1 MAAAN
6 ARRLLEGS
14 DGQAGEL
21 ELEAR
26 GETRLNPADPK
37 TVDAFVDVDLDLG
50 PLTAARAGLNA
61 GELRATLAILLPDG
75 KIFVSQQRPQ
85 PQDLSQ
91 SASWRYRFPLR
102 VLKGTRRVAVV
113 VDDLRHGMWGG
124 AVVELRTPG
133 G

>member
-6 ARRLLEGS
+6 ARRLLEGGG
-14 DGQAGEL
+14 GQAGEL
-21 ELEAR
+21 ALQVR
-26 GETRLNPADPK
+26 GESEPNPADPK

-75 KIFVSQQRPQ
+75 KIFVSQQRPR

-91 SASWRYRFPLR
+91 SASWSYRFPLR